1 MAQIRPFSLLVSVYA
16 GEQADRLAEALESVL
31 VRQTVLPAEIVLVED
46 GPLTDGLQDVLRHY
60 RQIFPHWIRVA
71 LPENKGLGTALNEG
85 LGHCTHEWVARMD
98 SDDIALPQRF
108 ERQWAF
114 IEAEPQWDVV
124 GCAVGEFAHDPA
136 ALTAV
141 RRCPADVYPAI
152 KFRSPL
158 NHPTVFFRKSAVQAA
173 GGYRHCPFMEDYDL
187 WIRMCAGGARMT
199 SLPDVLYL
207 FRMTPDTY
215 RRRGGRV
222 YVASEKMIQKS
233 LRAHGL
239 ISWPGYIYN
248 RIVRVGSRYL
258 PGGLR
263 AALYHWFLRKKQ

>member
-1 MAQIRPFSLLVSVYA
+1 MAQTKPFSLLVSVYA
-16 GEQADRLAEALESVL
+16 GEKAGCLAEALESVL

-46 GPLTDGLQDVLRHY
+46 GPLPDELREVLQHY
-60 RQIFPHWIRVA
+60 RQLFPAWTTVA
-71 LPENKGLGTALNEG
+71 LAENRGLGQALNEG
-85 LGHCTHEWVARMD
+85 LAHCRHEWVARMD
-98 SDDIALPQRF
+98 SDDLALSDRF
-108 ERQWAF
+108 ARQWAF
-114 IEAEPQWDVV
+114 IEADPSWDVV
-124 GCAVGEFAHDPA
+124 GCAVGEFERTPD

-141 RRCPADVYPAI
+141 RRCPAKVYPAI

-158 NHPTVFFRKSAVQAA
+158 NHPTVFFRKSAVRAA

-187 WIRMCAGGARMT
+187 WIRLYANGARMT

-215 RRRGGRV
+215 RRRGGRI
-222 YVASEKMIQKS
+222 YVASEKEIQKS
-233 LRAHGL
+233 LRAHGI
-239 ISWPGYIYN
+239 ISWPLYLYN

-263 AALYHWFLRKKQ
+263 AVLYRRFLRERR

>member
-46 GPLTDGLQDVLRHY
+46 GPLTDGLQDVLRRY
-60 RQIFPHWIRVA
+60 QQIFPHWIRVA

-124 GCAVGEFAHDPA
+124 GCAVGEFAYDPA
-136 ALTAV
+136 APQAV
-141 RRCPADVYPAI
+141 RRCPAAVYPAI

-173 GGYRHCPFMEDYDL
+173 GGYRHCPYMEDYDL
-187 WIRMCAGGARMT
+187 WIRLYARGARMT
-199 SLPDVLYL
+199 SLPDMLYL
-207 FRMTPDTY
+207 FRMTPETFK
-215 RRRGGRV
+215 RRGGRI
-222 YVASEKMIQKS
+222 YVASEKHIQKS
-233 LRAHGL
+233 LRAHGI
-239 ISWPGYIYN
+239 ISGPVYIYN
-248 RIVRVGSRYL
+248 RIVRVSSRYL
-258 PGGLR
+258 PGSLR
-263 AALYHWFLRKKQ
+263 AVLYRKFLRQKS

>member
-1 MAQIRPFSLLVSVYA
+1 MTPTRPFSLLVSVYA
-16 GEQADRLAEALESVL
+16 GEQAGCLAEALESVL
-31 VRQTVLPAEIVLVED
+31 VCQTVLPAEIVLVED
-46 GPLTDGLQDVLRHY
+46 GPLSAELREVLRRY
-60 RQIFPHWIRVA
+60 REIFPHWIRVA

-85 LGHCTHEWVARMD
+85 LNHCTYEWVARMD
-98 SDDIALPQRF
+98 SDDIALPERF

-114 IEAEPQWDVV
+114 IEAEPSWDVV
-124 GCAVGEFAHDPA
+124 GCAVGEFERTADMLA
-136 ALTAV
+136 AV
-141 RRCPADVYPAI
+141 RRCPAEVYPAI

-187 WIRMCAGGARMT
+187 WIRLYANGARMT

-222 YVASEKMIQKS
+222 YVASEKRIQKS
-233 LRAHGL
+233 LRAYGI
-239 ISWPGYIYN
+239 ISWPVYVYN

-258 PGGLR
+258 PGRIR
-263 AALYHWFLRKKQ
+263 AALYRRFLRKKH